1 MWVPGT
7 HIFRAIRTAETFGWF
22 DGTMTTQGTGS
33 AGLELEMERSFGGMG
48 VEVDRDI
55 PCIDLTD
62 IDERTAEIDD
72 AIWQASAEIG
82 FFQVAN
88 HGIPAADVDHA
99 FELAERFFALEDEA
113 KATVARPEKSNSG
126 WESKTQKR
134 PSTGTLDQKESYQI
148 TTSRMDEL
156 GLWPADDLVAGFRAD
171 LEAFEQANWR
181 LAMQLLG
188 CFARKLGFDPGF
200 FTTAHDPASPHY
212 QSTLRLLHYFP
223 LTPEEAAT
231 GLWWAGAHTDYDC
244 LTLLHQRPGQ
254 RGLQVCPGADADPAT
269 RGDAP
274 LAWTRVEPATGTI
287 TCNIGD
293 MLKRWSDDRLKSTL
307 HRVRTPS
314 DGEDLGARYSIAFF
328 AQANRDAVIQGPQH
342 RYDPIT
348 AADYLQ
354 QRIDANFVA

>member
-1 MWVPGT
+1 
-7 HIFRAIRTAETFGWF
+7 
-22 DGTMTTQGTGS
+22 MTSPASSS
-33 AGLELEMERSFGGMG
+33 ADLELEMEKSFGGLG
-48 VEVDRDI
+48 IEVDREI
-55 PCIDLTD
+55 VCIDLRD
-62 IDERTAEIDD
+62 FDDRQAEIDD
-72 AIWQASAEIG
+72 AVWRASVETG
-82 FFQVAN
+82 FFQVTD
-88 HGIPAADVDHA
+88 HGIDNTLVDRA
-99 FELAERFFALEDEA
+99 FALAERFFALDEAA

-156 GLWPADDLVAGFRAD
+156 DLWPSDDFVRGFRD
-171 LEAFEQANWR
+171 ELTAFEQANWR
-181 LAMQLLG
+181 LAMRLLG
-188 CFARKLGFDPGF
+188 CFARKLGFDDDF
-200 FTTAHDPASPHY
+200 FTTAHDPSSTHY
-212 QSTLRLLHYFP
+212 QSTLRLLHYFA

-231 GLWWAGAHTDYDC
+231 GLWRAGAHTDYDC

-254 RGLQVCPGADADPAT
+254 RGLQVCPGADADPET

-274 LAWTRVEPATGTI
+274 LQWTSVEPTPGTI

-307 HRVRTPS
+307 HRVRTPTG
-314 DGEDLGARYSIAFF
+314 DEDLGTRYSIAFF
-328 AQANRDAVIQGPQH
+328 AQANRDAVIQGPGQQ
-342 RYDPIT
+342 YDPIT